1 MPYAD
6 SVLSAVAGSV
16 VRCLPV
22 VEGSAV
28 DDAAAGNVDGGP
40 VLPDLA
46 GVDGGVPGASVVK
59 GPTAVLLPVVVAGV
73 VSAANAGDGPLAGC
87 RLLEVTVLGAALTAA
102 LCFSLARRLAGGCM
116 SRSPSR
122 RLDDDEGRASFLRG
136 CSPSRSYLCLWDF
149 PIYNI
154 YRG

>member
-28 DDAAAGNVDGGP
+28 DDTAAGDVDGGP

-46 GVDGGVPGASVVK
+46 GAASESGGEVPGASVVK
-59 GPTAVLLPVVVAGV
+59 GPTAVVLPGAVAGV
-73 VSAANAGDGPLAGC
+73 VPVAGAD
-87 RLLEVTVLGAALTAA
+87 
-102 LCFSLARRLAGGCM
+102 
-116 SRSPSR
+116 
-122 RLDDDEGRASFLRG
+122 
-136 CSPSRSYLCLWDF
+136 
-149 PIYNI
+149 
-154 YRG
+154 